1 MRFSPPRAGGRAFPD
16 RKAAPEAG
24 DAKSETVLF
33 VQSHTLLTGT
43 TMILSVALT
52 LLPIALVVFLMI
64 RMRCAADTSGIA
76 GWLLTLIVAWL
87 SFNTS
92 MEVGLRSSVAGIIAS
107 FPVSLMVV
115 TSILQITF
123 MEATGALQRVAV
135 FMKTFGSGEKT
146 VQLMLINV
154 GAGTLLVSV
163 GATPVSILPP
173 ILVALG
179 YSSFVAVALP
189 AIGYDALCTFALLGA
204 PLVVYS
210 DLTGT
215 SLVQSARVFATF
227 LPVISVLIGFGMLW
241 IVGRGKL
248 IKEGF
253 IPCMLAGLTNGGVA
267 IAVSYIPALASGV
280 VLTGVI
286 SGFFT
291 MVVML
296 VYLKLRGKPIIDRS
310 HLNEKDLETEKRM
323 SLLTALSP
331 WIILVIA
338 SFAINFYSP
347 WFDLLY
353 NAVAMPISVIPG
365 QALKT
370 RMLWNAY
377 TWVLISTLVSALF
390 IRPSRQAVR
399 TTLSKWIKRAPRPA
413 FSAAIFFAIAF
424 LMNNS
429 GTQAMGTE
437 WKIID
442 PSDNMISIL
451 SQGSAMAFGTLY
463 AFGSG
468 YLGLFGGF
476 LSGSEASTIAMFTK
490 YHLLTSKILNV
501 NPLIVS
507 AVTAIGGGLASVISP
522 AKLQNAAA
530 TIDAL
535 GIESQVIKIAFV
547 ISVLVTFAASLM
559 AMILVCAPGICGM

>member
-1 MRFSPPRAGGRAFPD
+1 MIIP
-16 RKAAPEAG
+16 
-24 DAKSETVLF
+24 V
-33 VQSHTLLTGT
+33 
-43 TMILSVALT
+43 TMT
-52 LLPIALVVFLMI
+52 LLPIALIVFLMI
-64 RMRCAADTSGIA
+64 RKGCAADVSGLM
-76 GWLLTLIVAWL
+76 GWLLTLIIAFFFF
-87 SFNTS
+87 STTI
-92 MEVGLRSSVAGIIAS
+92 EVGLRSSAAGIIAS

-123 MEATGALQRVAV
+123 MEATGALRRVAV
-135 FMKTFGSGEKT
+135 FLKTFASSERA
-146 VQLMLINV
+146 VQIMLINV

-179 YSSFVAVALP
+179 YSNYVAVALP
-189 AIGYDALCTFALLGA
+189 AIGFDALCTFALLGA

-215 SLVQSARVFATF
+215 PLVQSAQVFAKF
-227 LPVISVLIGFGMLW
+227 LPVISTLIGFGMLW
-241 IVGRGKL
+241 IVGRWKL

-253 IPCMLAGLTNGGVA
+253 VPCTIAGLTNGGVA
-267 IAVSYIPALASGV
+267 IAVSYIPVLASGV
-280 VLTGVI
+280 VLTGVMA
-286 SGFFT
+286 GFST

-296 VYLKLRGKPIIDRS
+296 LYLKLRGKPIIDRS
-310 HLNEKDLETEKRM
+310 HLTEDDFRVEEEM
-323 SLLTALSP
+323 SLATALSP
-331 WIILVIA
+331 WVILIIA
-338 SFAINFYSP
+338 SFAINFYPP

-353 NAVAMPISVIPG
+353 RTVDMPVSVVPG
-365 QALKT
+365 QILKT

-377 TWVLISTLVSALF
+377 TWVLISTVLSALF
-390 IRPSRQAVR
+390 IRPSAGAVR
-399 TTLSKWIKRAPRPA
+399 ATLGKWVKRAPRPA

-429 GTQAMGTE
+429 GTQNLGPA
-437 WKIID
+437 WKIVE
-442 PSDNMISIL
+442 PATNMIWVL
-451 SQGSAMAFGTLY
+451 AEGSAVAFGTLY
-463 AFGSG
+463 PFISG

-490 YHLLTSKILNV
+490 YHLLTSKILHV
-501 NPLIVS
+501 DALIVT

-535 GIESQVIKIAFV
+535 GIESQVIKTTFI
-547 ISVLVTFAASLM
+547 ISALITLVASIM
-559 AMILVCAPGICGM
+559 ALFLA